1 MLVPRPALACSLAL
15 ALQPS
20 CVIDEL
26 EDDDVG
32 DASFCDAA
40 SPWPRDYAELEADLL
55 DRLATLRRQ
64 GRTCGEVRHNP
75 VAALRL
81 QPQLHCAARLHAT
94 WIAEHEGL
102 PHEGQGGTTPLS
114 RAALAGYDGALRYE
128 LLARDFEGPGAVLR
142 AWLDEPAHCDALF
155 DRRVQEIGVGHS
167 RSDPGTP
174 GSRGGPDGIGWVVVL
189 GEREP
194 E

>member
-1 MLVPRPALACSLAL
+1 MARRSGPDVVVHDTPELVASAVRRGTWARQVVESSARAAATKPVPAH
-15 ALQPS
+15 
-20 CVIDEL
+20 V
-26 EDDDVG
+26 VH
-32 DASFCDAA
+32 DAA
-40 SPWPRDYAELEADLL
+40 VAFRQARALESG
-55 DRLATLRRQ
+55 DR
-64 GRTCGEVRHNP
+64 
-75 VAALRL
+75 
-81 QPQLHCAARLHAT
+81 
-94 WIAEHEGL
+94 
-102 PHEGQGGTTPLS
+102 
-114 RAALAGYDGALRYE
+114 
-128 LLARDFEGPGAVLR
+128 LR